1 MRMVFSR
8 NFSLDLE
15 DIILRNLP
23 CFVYCPTSSPQSTM
37 NGSRYLPSSMS
48 VLHSTRSIML
58 SYSIDCLFRSG
69 SRGQHSTGCV
79 LSSWVGHKQFTTVGP
94 SRSVL
99 LCVPEWL
106 KDRCLDLS
114 STSSTPPTS
123 RSWSN
128 RSGSVS
134 ICTRMIRS
142 SMGPAR
148 SQRRL
153 VWLAVLC
160 ASSTRSKSGCLSNRL
175 RLNADKTQ
183 FIWLGTGHF
192 LGKRDMQAI
201 DTILSSTDVVNNL
214 GVYLDSEL
222 TLERQVSKLCQVCYF
237 HLRRLRTVRRSL
249 SKECLRTLVHAFVT
263 SRVDHCNGLLYG
275 SYSYLLDRLQSVLNS
290 AARLVLN
297 IAKFSGISAAIRD
310 ELHWLPIRK
319 RIEFKIVL
327 LVRHCLVGAAPEYL
341 MELCRP
347 VSSAAGRQ
355 SLRSASRGDLIIP
368 RFRLRTFGFR
378 AFAISGPQLW
388 NSLPLDVRQ
397 SRDNLMQFKKKLK
410 TFLFQQF

>member
-1 MRMVFSR
+1 MDHTGVCPASCVVRPFLLSR
-8 NFSLDLE
+8 QWTDLTTRPPRRQCCIRHGRSCHPARSTIYFVRDHGISIRLDALFHRGSDTNSSL
-15 DIILRNLP
+15 
-23 CFVYCPTSSPQSTM
+23 YC
-37 NGSRYLPSSMS
+37 
-48 VLHSTRSIML
+48 
-58 SYSIDCLFRSG
+58 
-69 SRGQHSTGCV
+69 
-79 LSSWVGHKQFTTVGP
+79 
-94 SRSVL
+94 
-99 LCVPEWL
+99 
-106 KDRCLDLS
+106 
-114 STSSTPPTS
+114 
-123 RSWSN
+123 
-128 RSGSVS
+128 GSVS
-134 ICTRMIRS
+134 QCAVVRS
-142 SMGPAR
+142 GVAQGSVLGPLLYVLYTADI
-148 SQRRL
+148 QKL
-153 VWLAVLC
+153 VESLGFGVHLYADDTQVHGSCAVSEAAGLAGRAVRVVNEIKNWM
-160 ASSTRSKSGCLSNRL
+160 SSNRL
-175 RLNADKTQ
+175 QLNADKTQ

-192 LGKRDMQAI
+192 LGNRDTQVI

-263 SRVDHCNGLLYG
+263 SRVDHCNGILYG

-310 ELHWLPIRK
+310 ERLHWLPIRK
-319 RIEFKIVL
+319 RIEFKIIL

-341 MELCRP
+341 IELCRP

-397 SRDNLMQFKKKLK
+397 SRDNLMQFKMKLK